1 MNSNFKFSEFYK
13 NKENSS
19 QISLKLPQLEIIS
32 LSKKYSNAIVK
43 LYLLCVY
50 LYFLIKKLKV
60 LKQIT
65 SIQNPYIKSLV
76 QLQEKAKARK
86 QSGTFLMEG
95 KREISIA
102 IKGSYEMETILFLP
116 EICSETEAR
125 KLSKTAELIEI
136 NKEVY
141 QKLAYRDTTEGI
153 LAVAKTKTLQLSD
166 LKLSENPLILVAEA
180 PEKPGNIGALLRT
193 ADAANLDAVIIAN
206 PKSDLYNPNIVRS
219 SVGCLFTNQIATG
232 TTSEIIAF
240 LKSRK
245 INFYCATLQN
255 STSYHTQDYTSPTAL
270 VVGTEAT
277 GLTEEWRKEATQNI
291 IIPMQGEIDS
301 MNVSVA
307 AAILIFEA
315 KRQRN
320 FN

>member
-1 MNSNFKFSEFYK
+1 M
-13 NKENSS
+13 
-19 QISLKLPQLEIIS
+19 
-32 LSKKYSNAIVK
+32 
-43 LYLLCVY
+43 
-50 LYFLIKKLKV
+50 
-60 LKQIT
+60 KQIT

-76 QLQEKAKARK
+76 QLQEKAKVRK
-86 QSGTFLMEG
+86 QTGTFLMEG

-102 IKGSYEMETILFLP
+102 IKGGYEMETLLFLP

-125 KLSKTAELIEI
+125 QLSSSADLIEI

-141 QKLAYRDTTEGI
+141 QKLAYRDTTEGV
-153 LAVAKTKTLQLSD
+153 LAVAKTKSMQLSD
-166 LKLSENPLILVAEA
+166 LKLSQNPLILIAEA

-193 ADAANLDAVIIAN
+193 ADAANLDAVLIAN

-240 LKSRK
+240 LKERK

-255 STSYHTQDYTSPTAL
+255 STAYHTQDFTTPTAL

-277 GLTEEWRKEATQNI
+277 GLTEEWRAAATQNI

-315 KRQRN
+315 KRQRG
-320 FN
+320 F

>member
-1 MNSNFKFSEFYK
+1 M
-13 NKENSS
+13 
-19 QISLKLPQLEIIS
+19 
-32 LSKKYSNAIVK
+32 
-43 LYLLCVY
+43 
-50 LYFLIKKLKV
+50 
-60 LKQIT
+60 KQIT
-65 SIQNPYIKSLV
+65 SVQNPFIKSLV
-76 QLQEKAKARK
+76 QLQEKAKVRK
-86 QSGTFLMEG
+86 QTGTFLIEG
-95 KREISIA
+95 KREIELA
-102 IKGSYEMETILFLP
+102 LKGGYELETILFLP
-116 EICSETEAR
+116 EIISEKQLNDLTT
-125 KLSKTAELIEI
+125 KPLNVIEI
-136 NKEVY
+136 SKEVY

-153 LAVAKTKTLQLSD
+153 LAVAKTKPMQLSD
-166 LKLSENPLILVAEA
+166 LKLSKNPLILIAEA

-232 TTSEIIAF
+232 TTSEIIGF
-240 LKSRK
+240 LKERK

-255 STSYHTQDYTSPTAL
+255 STSYHTQDYTTPTAL

-277 GLTEEWRKEATQNI
+277 GLTEQWRKEATQNI

-315 KRQRN
+315 KRQRG
-320 FN
+320 F